1 MATIEKLFNFDDQLL
16 TRELAGQRE
25 DTMFGNSMPKGYG
38 AVGMGWNKMLRGLFN
53 NNDPILKEKAIAEQA
68 LQMTQEQL
76 GGDMSDPSKMYGVLM
91 NNLNKLGASPK
102 SISTVADKKALID
115 TNKVNASLDASF
127 KKLALDQ
134 ARVKQNSLE
143 SDKFKNYLQKVGKE
157 ISSELENMS
166 DSSIKNYLIQTSNQ
180 LSDEDTDAA
189 QLFTSKVLLEA
200 NKLLS
205 SKTPDDKFNT
215 QSILIEAIKEAGK
228 KYTWDENWWGGDG
241 KWVEIND
248 GSTVDAN
255 EIYKDEE
262 LKSMVDELT
271 TEEAK

>member
-1 MATIEKLFNFDDQLL
+1 MATIEKLFNFDEQLL

-25 DTMFGNSMPKGYG
+25 DAMFGNSMPKGYG

-102 SISTVADKKALID
+102 SISTVADKKSLID
-115 TNKVNASLDASF
+115 ANKVNASLDASF

-134 ARVKQNSLE
+134 ARDKQNSSE
-143 SDKFKNYLQKVGKE
+143 SDKFKNYLQKVGLK

-228 KYTWDENWWGGDG
+228 KYTWKENWYGGDG